1 MEFNKHTWSLSG
13 NTAVTTYAGLLL
25 TYTSHTSPVCF
36 TVDARFTGLI
46 TITNTAEIS
55 QSEDMVVRF
64 VPDLDYVADSINN
77 ETGIVDN
84 EINGSG
90 PKSGEDEDGYDITP
104 ITVISP
110 TVFT

>member
-1 MEFNKHTWSLSG
+1 
-13 NTAVTTYAGLLL
+13 
-25 TYTSHTSPVCF
+25 
-36 TVDARFTGLI
+36 
-46 TITNTAEIS
+46 
-55 QSEDMVVRF
+55 MVVRF
-64 VPDLDYVADSINN
+64 VPDPDYVADSINN
-77 ETGIVDN
+77 ETGIVDK